1 MHTLS
6 KRIVEKKSFQN
17 FIIIL
22 ILANAVL
29 IGMETYPRIYDAYGS
44 VLNVLDVVIL
54 AIFTI
59 EIVLKLI
66 ASEPTG
72 KFFKDG
78 WNIFDFLIV
87 LFSYIFVGSTYV
99 TVLRIL
105 RVLRLFR
112 TISVIPSLRK
122 LVNAL
127 LMTLPSLGTIMLLL
141 GIVFY
146 VFSVIGTVLYRDV
159 SFEYF
164 GTIQHTAL
172 TLFQMITLESWASG
186 VMRPVMEEAPYSWI
200 YFVSFILVGSFVV
213 LNLFVGVIVNNFEKV
228 EALENGDDDGEE
240 LKQEI
245 SRLRDE
251 ISELKELVKNRE

>member
-1 MHTLS
+1 MQVWS
-6 KRIVEKKSFQN
+6 QRIVENKAFQN
-17 FIIIL
+17 TIIL
-22 ILANAVL
+22 LILINAVL
-29 IGMETYPRIYDAYGS
+29 IGMETYPNIYEQYGS
-44 VLNVLDVVIL
+44 ILNVLDVVIL

-59 EIVLKLI
+59 EIILKLI

-78 WNIFDFLIV
+78 WNVFDFVIV
-87 LFSYIFVGSTYV
+87 AFSFIFVGSTYV

-146 VFSVIGTVLYRDV
+146 IFSVIGTVLYSDV
-159 SFEYF
+159 NAEYF

-186 VMRPVMEEAPYSWI
+186 VMRPVMEDAPYSWI
-200 YFVSFILVGSFVV
+200 YFVTFILAGSFVV

-228 EALENGDDDGEE
+228 EKIENGDDDEE
-240 LKQEI
+240 KLKEEISHLRQEI
-245 SRLRDE
+245 R
-251 ISELKELVKNRE
+251 ELKEMIKKG

>member
-1 MHTLS
+1 MQAWS
-6 KRIVEKKSFQN
+6 KRVVENKAFQN
-17 FIIIL
+17 FIIAL
-22 ILANAVL
+22 ILLNAVL
-29 IGMETYPRIYDAYGS
+29 IGMETYPSLYQSYGTI
-44 VLNVLDVVIL
+44 LQVLDIIIL

-59 EIVLKLI
+59 EIALKLI

-78 WNIFDFLIV
+78 WNVFDFLIV
-87 LFSYIFVGSTYV
+87 AFSYIFVGSTYV

-141 GIVFY
+141 TIVFY
-146 VFSVIGTVLYRDV
+146 IFSVIGTVLYSDV
-159 SFEYF
+159 STEYF

-200 YFVSFILVGSFVV
+200 YFVSFILAGSFVV

-228 EALENGDDDGEE
+228 EAMESDEEEDDLKEEISQLRREIKE
-240 LKQEI
+240 LK
-245 SRLRDE
+245 DYM
-251 ISELKELVKNRE
+251 KNS

>member
-1 MHTLS
+1 MQS
-6 KRIVEKKSFQN
+6 WSQFIVEKKAFQN
-17 FIIIL
+17 FIILL

-29 IGMETYPRIYDAYGS
+29 IGMETYPSIYNQYGS
-44 VLNVLDVVIL
+44 ILNVLDIIIL

-59 EIVLKLI
+59 EIGLKLI
-66 ASEPTG
+66 ASEPSS
-72 KFFKDG
+72 KFFRDG
-78 WNIFDFLIV
+78 WNVFDFLIV
-87 LFSYIFVGSTYV
+87 AFSYIFVGSSFV

-112 TISVIPSLRK
+112 TISVVPSLRK

-146 VFSVIGTVLYRDV
+146 IFSVIGTVLYSEV
-159 SFEYF
+159 STEYF

-200 YFVSFILVGSFVV
+200 YFVTFILAGSFVV

-228 EALENGDDDGEE
+228 EKMELGQDNGEEE

-245 SRLRDE
+245 SHLRTE
-251 ISELKELVKNRE
+251 IKELKELVKN

>member
-1 MHTLS
+1 MRS
-6 KRIVEKKSFQN
+6 WSQKIVDNKSFQN
-17 FIIIL
+17 TIIIL
-22 ILANAVL
+22 ILINAVL
-29 IGMETYPRIYDAYGS
+29 IGLETYPNVYQQYGD
-44 VLNVLDVVIL
+44 LLQVLDLVIL
-54 AIFTI
+54 LIFTI
-59 EIVLKLI
+59 EIALKLI
-66 ASEPTG
+66 ASHPTRD
-72 KFFKDG
+72 FFKDG
-78 WNIFDFLIV
+78 WNVFDFLIV
-87 LFSYIFVGSTYV
+87 AFSYIFVGSTYV

-146 VFSVIGTVLYRDV
+146 IFSVIGTVLYGSV
-159 SFEYF
+159 SPEFF

-200 YFVSFILVGSFVV
+200 YFVSFILAGSFVV

-228 EALENGDDDGEE
+228 ESMESDDEDDLKEEISSLRQEIQE
-240 LKQEI
+240 LK
-245 SRLRDE
+245 D
-251 ISELKELVKNRE
+251 LVKK